1 AVHAQVGDYEGRS
14 VSAVDVVLE
23 GTPADPSAQSE
34 FKAMLKVAAGGEYS
48 AVTVRQSLHDLY
60 ASGRVASARVEV
72 DESAGGARSAPIRVR
87 FVIQRQVVIAG
98 VTIRIGPTAGTPVA
112 RDEIRARLNL
122 LEPGRRFSIPAIE
135 KNADEIQ
142 TYMRDRGYYKA
153 AVEHAEIPDPG
164 DATGTRRI
172 VVYTITPGE
181 QAHVDQFGLTIGD
194 FDPAPVRPS
203 LKLQTGAPFTR
214 DLL

>member
-1 AVHAQVGDYEGRS
+1 MSALPKAAGYYGRP
-14 VSAVDVVLE
+14 VSAFDAVPE
-23 GTPADPSAQSE
+23 GTPADPIAQSE
-34 FKAMLKVAAGGEYS
+34 FKGILKVVAGGEYS
-48 AVTVRQSLHDLY
+48 AISARQSLHDLY

-72 DESAGGARSAPIRVR
+72 DETAGARSAPIRVR

-142 TYMRDRGYYKA
+142 TYTRDRGYYKA
-153 AVEHAEIPDPG
+153 TVEHAEIPDPG

-172 VVYTITPGE
+172 VVYTITPGD
-181 QAHVDQFGLTIGD
+181 QAHVGKFGVTIGD
-194 FDPAPVRPS
+194 FDPASVRPS
-203 LKLQTGAPFTR
+203 L
-214 DLL
+214 